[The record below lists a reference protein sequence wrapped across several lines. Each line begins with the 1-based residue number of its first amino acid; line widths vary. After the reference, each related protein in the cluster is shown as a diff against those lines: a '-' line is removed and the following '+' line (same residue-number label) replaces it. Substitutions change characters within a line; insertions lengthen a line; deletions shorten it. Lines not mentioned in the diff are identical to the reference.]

1 MPTVILVRH
10 GRSDSNTAGTL
21 AGRTPGVKLDETGLK
36 QAEAVAQRLSELP
49 LAAIVTSPLERCK
62 QTAAAIAKHHEALR
76 PATDRRLTECGYG
89 DWTGQKLSTLMKD
102 PLWPVVQQHPSAVT
116 FPNGES
122 MRAMQQRAV
131 DAVRAHD
138 AALARSHGEGALWVA
153 VSHGDVIK
161 AIVAD
166 ALAQHLDTFQRIVVD
181 PCSVSVVRYTPLRP
195 FVARMNDSG
204 GDLAGFVPPPRRRR
218 GSSKRA
224 AAAQAEAASDAVV
237 GGSAGS
243 GGPKP

>member
-10 GRSDSNTAGTL
+10 GRSSANNSGVL
-21 AGRTPGVKLDETGLK
+21 AGRTPGVKLDETGLQ
-36 QAEAVAQRLSELP
+36 QAAAVGERLAQLP
-49 LAAIVTSPLERCK
+49 LAAIVTSPLDRCK

-89 DWTGQKLSTLMKD
+89 DWTGVKLSTLMKD

-131 DAVRAHD
+131 DAVREHD
-138 AALARSHGEGALWVA
+138 AAVAESHGPGALWVA

-166 ALAQHLDTFQRIVVD
+166 ALGQHLDTFQRIVVD
-181 PCSVSVVRYTPLRP
+181 TASTTIISYTPTRP
-195 FVARMNDSG
+195 FLVRLNDSG
-204 GDLAGFVPPPRRRR
+204 SELASLVPPAKTRR
-218 GSSKRA
+218 GGKSAVPS
-224 AAAQAEAASDAVV
+224 SDAVV
-237 GGSAGS
+237 GGR
-243 GGPKP
+243 

>member
-10 GRSDSNTAGTL
+10 GRSAANTSGTL
-21 AGRTPGVKLDETGLK
+21 AGRTPGVKLDETGVQ
-36 QAEAVAQRLSELP
+36 QAEAVAQRLAGLP

-89 DWTGQKLSTLMKD
+89 DWTGQKLSTLVKD
-102 PLWPVVQQHPSAVT
+102 PLWSVVQQHPSAVT

-138 AALARSHGEGALWVA
+138 AALAKSHGDGALWVA

-181 PCSVSVVRYTPLRP
+181 TASTTIITYTATRP
-195 FVARMNDSG
+195 FLVRLNDSG
-204 GDLAGFVPPPRRRR
+204 SELASLVPKPQPKTRRTKKQ
-218 GSSKRA
+218 S
-224 AAAQAEAASDAVV
+224 SDAVV
-237 GGSAGS
+237 GGR
-243 GGPKP
+243 

>member
-1 MPTVILVRH
+1 MAPGLARPDNVQVMPTVILVRH
-10 GRSDSNTAGTL
+10 GRSAANTSGTL
-21 AGRTPGVKLDETGLK
+21 AGRTPGVKLDETGVR
-36 QAEAVAQRLSELP
+36 QAEAVAQRLAELP
-49 LAAIVTSPLERCK
+49 LAAIITSPLERCK
-62 QTAAAIAKHHEALR
+62 LTAAAIAKHHEALR

-122 MRAMQQRAV
+122 MRGMQQRAV

-138 AALARSHGEGALWVA
+138 AALAKSHGDSALWVA

-181 PCSVSVVRYTPLRP
+181 TASTTIITYTATRP
-195 FVARMNDSG
+195 FLVRLNDSG
-204 GDLAGFVPPPRRRR
+204 SELASLVPKPQPKTRRTKKQ
-218 GSSKRA
+218 S
-224 AAAQAEAASDAVV
+224 SDAVV
-237 GGSAGS
+237 GGR
-243 GGPKP
+243 

>member
-10 GRSDSNTAGTL
+10 GRSAANTSGTL
-21 AGRTPGVKLDETGLK
+21 AGRTPGVKLDEAGVK
-36 QAEAVAQRLSELP
+36 QAEAVAQRLAELP

-62 QTAAAIAKHHEALR
+62 QTAVAIAKLHEGLR

-89 DWTGQKLSTLMKD
+89 DWTGQKIATLAKD
-102 PLWPVVQQHPSAVT
+102 PLWAVVQQHPSAVT

-138 AALARSHGEGALWVA
+138 AALAKSHGDGAIWIA

-166 ALAQHLDTFQRIVVD
+166 ALGQHLDTFQRIVVD
-181 PCSVSVVRYTPLRP
+181 TASTTIITYTPTRP
-195 FVARMNDSG
+195 FLVRLNDSG
-204 GDLAGFVPPPRRRR
+204 SELASLIPKPQPK
-218 GSSKRA
+218 SKGRKK
-224 AAAQAEAASDAVV
+224 QSSDAVV
-237 GGSAGS
+237 GGR
-243 GGPKP
+243 